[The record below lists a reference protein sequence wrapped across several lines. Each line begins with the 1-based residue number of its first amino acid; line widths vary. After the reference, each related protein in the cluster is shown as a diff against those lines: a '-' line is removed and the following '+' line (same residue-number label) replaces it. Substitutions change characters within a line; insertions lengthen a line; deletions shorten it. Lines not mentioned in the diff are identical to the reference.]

1 MSSRC
6 GPTVLAPRRT
16 SSLRLSLKQR
26 ASPFARHSGL
36 YNMPIGVWSSG
47 SSASS
52 TYAACTW
59 GKSNSSICARTSP
72 SCVPCTANLS
82 SHTSS
87 VVATSGESRPPDCL
101 SNALR
106 CLSTRSTS
114 LHNASCF
121 GHNATSAS
129 SKKSLRTDGASC
141 TRLRSWGENT
151 VVRTTPNKSR
161 VLANFCLFTST
172 LLRPVRLSSA
182 SISTSRPSEWVMVAR
197 ITAVLASVR
206 IIASVGTPLKLL
218 RVAKYDN
225 ASTRFVLPCP
235 LSPMT
240 AVTPSVNVICAD
252 T

>member
-1 MSSRC
+1 M
-6 GPTVLAPRRT
+6 
-16 SSLRLSLKQR
+16 
-26 ASPFARHSGL
+26 
-36 YNMPIGVWSSG
+36 
-47 SSASS
+47 
-52 TYAACTW
+52 
-59 GKSNSSICARTSP
+59 
-72 SCVPCTANLS
+72 
-82 SHTSS
+82 
-87 VVATSGESRPPDCL
+87 SGESRPPDCF
-101 SNALR
+101 SSAFR

-114 LHNASCF
+114 THSASCL
-121 GHNATSAS
+121 GHKATNAS

-161 VLANFCLFTST
+161 VLANFCLLTST

-197 ITAVLASVR
+197 MMAVLAPVL

-218 RVAKYDN
+218 SVAKYDS
-225 ASTRFVLPCP
+225 ASTRLVLPWP

-252 T
+252 A